1 MDRMSS
7 QGRKR
12 SRLACETCRELKRK
26 CDGGSPCGACVR
38 FEYDCTYKRTP
49 ANKKKKNLDGDQVAV
64 LPSHTVNSD
73 KDKDGR
79 PSRSD
84 HVTSPRHL
92 QSMEANSGAAFLRR
106 LALRLDPKN
115 APRMHT
121 FSWNAFLGA
130 RKTEQVPV
138 SRPITELLSQQ
149 DMEGLNAVYFEKVD
163 QIYGFIDRDG
173 ISRLIQ
179 ERWTGLAYDQS
190 QDAVL
195 CGIAALACLFSQVE
209 PLPVELDLI
218 ESARVILEQKMSDNP
233 TSTSV
238 TGWLLRAVYLR
249 TVGTSSAAWMAS
261 SILMHMLEAAGL
273 HCEPPHESVLPV
285 TEEKVDPELRRR
297 LFAIAE
303 HLNIWISFD
312 MGRSRTIL
320 WNSTLA
326 IPAAREGDHTAELMQ
341 LLPYST
347 DLDPNKTQ
355 DVSELESSL
364 SAVLSRVHSVP
375 PSTLA
380 QCNLALC
387 LCRRLQSLNAPFSEK
402 ILDQILSIT
411 LKGIEA
417 AQAILDARSP
427 WHHMANVPFQIIC
440 VLLAIDTTESL
451 AQLENAMQCLSNV
464 AAVYKTN
471 ATKEALNTAS
481 LLILMKQRLKRKC
494 ASKLNDVLKKYPILP
509 PSEVQDEAPP
519 QEMDDMRW
527 LNNLAGDLSTFDY
540 SDLDRFLFP
549 TLF

>member
-1 MDRMSS
+1 MSS
-7 QGRKR
+7 IQGRKR

-26 CDGGSPCGACVR
+26 CDGNSPCGACVR
-38 FEYDCTYKRTP
+38 FEYDCSYKKTT
-49 ANKKKKNLDGDQVAV
+49 ANKRRKNLENEQAAV
-64 LPSHTVNSD
+64 LPSPPVHTD
-73 KDKDGR
+73 KDSR

-84 HVTSPRHL
+84 HVTSPGHL
-92 QSMEANSGAAFLRR
+92 QSLEANSGAAFLRR

-130 RKTEQVPV
+130 RRTAQVPV
-138 SRPITELLSQQ
+138 ARPITDLLSQQ
-149 DMEGLNAVYFEKVD
+149 EMEGLNAIYLEKVG
-163 QIYGFIDRDG
+163 QIYGFIDRDD
-173 ISRLIQ
+173 ISCIIQ
-179 ERWTGLAYDQS
+179 ERWTVLAYDQS
-190 QDAVL
+190 QEAVL

-209 PLPVELDLI
+209 PLPVELDLV
-218 ESARVILEQKMSDNP
+218 ESAKVILEQKMSDNP
-233 TSTSV
+233 TSTTI
-238 TGWLLRAVYLR
+238 TGWLLRVVYLR
-249 TVGTSSAAWMAS
+249 TVGTSHAAWIAS

-273 HCEPPHESVLPV
+273 HCEPSDETVLPM

-297 LFAIAE
+297 LFAVAE

-320 WNSTLA
+320 WNSTLE
-326 IPAAREGDHTAELMQ
+326 IPAAREGDHTAELME

-355 DVSELESSL
+355 NVAELEASL
-364 SAVLSRVHSVP
+364 SAVLNRVHSVP

-387 LCRRLQSLNAPFSEK
+387 LCRRLQSLNTSFSGK
-402 ILDQILSIT
+402 ILEQILSIT

-440 VLLAIDTTESL
+440 VLLAIDTTESI
-451 AQLENAMQCLSNV
+451 AQLEDAMRCLSNV
-464 AAVYKTN
+464 ATVYNTN

-481 LLILMKQRLKRKC
+481 LLILMKQRRKQKC
-494 ASKLNDVLKKYPILP
+494 ASNLNDVLKKYPILP
-509 PSEVQDEAPP
+509 PSEVQDEIPL

-527 LNNLAGDLSTFDY
+527 LNNLAGDLSSFDY

-549 TLF
+549 NLL